1 MTSDHYFERIAS
13 FLTLLFAV
21 SVFVWKP
28 GIYLTSGL
36 ITGYLFWR
44 SAVDRDYRLMLCN
57 SRLTQISLAMFL
69 LGLMTSI
76 IGADQTKDVTWMA
89 RKTLFLPAIVFFVFA
104 LQNPRNHRLAMIGL
118 IASFWIAS
126 LLTLYD
132 YGWQLHL
139 GGRMEGTWPLGTW
152 DTLLGLF
159 FAFLVLGFQWTGASH
174 LARGIHTV
182 TLMLALLMLL
192 AAGGRAPWIAV
203 LFSLGLYV
211 ALFVR
216 DKRVLLLGLAAGM
229 VLATLATTVFEDK
242 TRQVTERLS
251 TVLNTTTEGS
261 NWIRLKLWGIGAA
274 HLTHLAKNDPVEM
287 LFGGGA
293 ESYDPKQIEFFKT
306 MSFDE
311 ADRNRLADHG
321 YPSGD
326 AHNTYIDNA
335 LRHGVLWTLAMTL
348 YLIWLCTR
356 FSLAAVKNN
365 PKPLILLLNLLIVGM
380 FYTVV
385 PHFATFFF
393 MLFIA
398 LAGVGRLKTT
408 DQRTLKSITDDPH

>member
-36 ITGYLFWR
+36 ITGYLLWR

-104 LQNPRNHRLAMIGL
+104 LQNPRNRRLAMIGL

-174 LARGIHTV
+174 LVRGIHTA
-182 TLMLALLMLL
+182 TLILALLMLL
-192 AAGGRAPWIAV
+192 AAGGRAPWIGV

-216 DKRVLLLGLAAGM
+216 NKRILLSGLAAGI
-229 VLATLATTVFEDK
+229 VVATLAATVFEDK

-274 HLTHLAKNDPVEM
+274 HLTHLAKNDPIEM

-306 MSFDE
+306 MPFDQG
-311 ADRNRLADHG
+311 DRNRLADHG

-348 YLIWLCTR
+348 YLIWLCTQ

-393 MLFIA
+393 VLFIA
-398 LAGVGRLKTT
+398 LADVGRLKTT
-408 DQRTLKSITDDPH
+408 DHGALKSITDHPH